1 MDTNQQL
8 WVEKNVNKKV
18 WVSFKYTYFI
28 SSTRAKKF
36 PSLALKPI

>member
-18 WVSFKYTYFI
+18 WVSFKYTYF